1 MNSYEA
7 EMGLSWRASFDG
19 LRSSADPFAL
29 FGSWL
34 AEAKKTEADDANAM
48 ALTTVGTRGL
58 PDVRMMLLNSYSA
71 DGLVFFSHLDSA
83 KGAELASTP
92 KAAAV
97 FYWKS
102 LRRQVRLRGP
112 VERVED
118 ARADS
123 YFASRPRASQL
134 AAWASRQS
142 RPLQDRATLINAIS
156 ELEFRY
162 ESRDLPRPPH
172 WGGYRIVP
180 LHMEF
185 WINQPS
191 RLHERLLF
199 ERTSSRAAWSKSQLF
214 P

>member
-1 MNSYEA
+1 MKSYEA
-7 EMGLSWRASFDG
+7 ETGPSRQASIET
-19 LRSSADPFAL
+19 LRSSANPFTL

-34 AEAKKTEADDANAM
+34 AEARKTEPDDPNAM
-48 ALTTVGTRGL
+48 ALATVDASGL
-58 PDVRMMLLNSYSA
+58 PDVRMILLNSYSA
-71 DGLVFFSHLDSA
+71 DGLVFFSHLNSA
-83 KGAELASTP
+83 KGVELALAP

-118 ARADS
+118 DRADS
-123 YFASRPRASQL
+123 YFASRSRASQL

-142 RPLQDRATLINAIS
+142 RPLQDRATLMNAMS
-156 ELEFRY
+156 ELEARY
-162 ESRDLPRPPH
+162 ASRDVPRPPH
-172 WGGYRIVP
+172 WGGYQIVP
-180 LHMEF
+180 LQMEF

-199 ERTSSRAAWSKSQLF
+199 ERTSSRAAWSQSQLF

>member
-7 EMGLSWRASFDG
+7 EMGLSWRASFDA

-34 AEAKKTEADDANAM
+34 AEAKKTEPGDANAM
-48 ALTTVGTRGL
+48 ALATVGTRGL
-58 PDVRMMLLNSYSA
+58 PDVRMILLNSYSA

-83 KGAELASTP
+83 KGAELALTP

-112 VERVED
+112 VEPVED
-118 ARADS
+118 DRADS

-156 ELEFRY
+156 ELESRY
-162 ESRDLPRPPH
+162 ASRDLPRPPH
-172 WGGYRIVP
+172 WGGYRIIP

-199 ERTSSRAAWSKSQLF
+199 ERTSSRAAWSQSQLF

>member
-7 EMGLSWRASFDG
+7 EMALSWRASFDG
-19 LRSSADPFAL
+19 LRSSADPVAL

-34 AEAKKTEADDANAM
+34 AEAKKTEPDDANVM
-48 ALTTVGTRGL
+48 ALATVGTRGL
-58 PDVRMMLLNSYSA
+58 PDVRMILLNSYSA

-83 KGAELASTP
+83 KGAELALTP

-172 WGGYRIVP
+172 WGGYRIIP

>member
-7 EMGLSWRASFDG
+7 EMGLSWRAFFDA
-19 LRSSADPFAL
+19 LRSSADPFVL
-29 FGSWL
+29 SGSWL
-34 AEAKKTEADDANAM
+34 AEAKKTEPDDANAM
-48 ALTTVGTRGL
+48 ALATVGTHGL
-58 PDVRMMLLNSYSA
+58 PHVRMILLSSYGA

-83 KGAELASTP
+83 KGADLALTP

-112 VERVED
+112 VERVEE

-123 YFASRPRASQL
+123 YFASIPQASKL
-134 AAWASRQS
+134 AAWASKQS
-142 RPLQDRATLINAIS
+142 SSLQDRATLINAMS
-156 ELEFRY
+156 ELESRY
-162 ESRDLPRPPH
+162 ASRDLPRPSH
-172 WGGYRIVP
+172 WGGYRIIP
-180 LHMEF
+180 LHTEF

-199 ERTSSRAAWSKSQLF
+199 ERTSSRAAWSQSQLF

>member
-19 LRSSADPFAL
+19 LRSSADPFVL
-29 FGSWL
+29 FGSWI
-34 AEAKKTEADDANAM
+34 AEAKKTEPEDANAM
-48 ALTTVGTRGL
+48 ALATVGTSGL
-58 PDVRMMLLNSYSA
+58 PNVRMILLNSYST
-71 DGLVFFSHLDSA
+71 DGLVFFSHLNSA
-83 KGAELASTP
+83 KGADLALTP

-118 ARADS
+118 AQADS

-172 WGGYRIVP
+172 WGGYRIIP